1 VFTEINAKLV
11 AIHGELRKKEK
22 YEGQLADYERELE
35 TIVEKLELLQYQF
48 YTEQED
54 VERLERFGLTKL
66 IATLSGEKEE
76 KLSKEKQEM
85 IAAQHKL
92 EEAIKTKKEID
103 QAMRVLESNLKNLG
117 RVEAEYQQL
126 LLQKEDMIKVS
137 SSPFAAKVFGLSE
150 QEGALNAYILELEE
164 AKQAG
169 LRVEDALNDAVS
181 SLDKAEG
188 WGTWDLFGGGTI
200 AGMVKHQKIDEA
212 EDHLHRAQ
220 RYMREFQKEL
230 LDVQDTVVVDINI
243 SGMLKFAD
251 FFFDGFIADYM
262 VQGKIQRSLEQARG
276 HLAKVTSILN
286 KLEAQSEEKKIE
298 LEAIQKEKQEL
309 VERL

>member
-1 VFTEINAKLV
+1 MFTEINAKLV
-11 AIHGELRKKEK
+11 AIQGELRKKEK

-35 TIVEKLELLQYQF
+35 TIEEKLDLLQYQF
-48 YTEQED
+48 FAEQED
-54 VERLERFGLTKL
+54 VERLESFGLTKL
-66 IATLSGEKEE
+66 IATLSGKKEE

-92 EEAIKTKKEID
+92 EEAIKTKKEIN
-103 QAMRVLESNLKNLG
+103 QAMSVLESNLKNLG
-117 RVEAEYQQL
+117 HVEVEYQQL

-137 SSPFAAKVFGLSE
+137 ASPFAAKVFGLSE
-150 QEGALNAYILELEE
+150 QEGKLKAYIMELEE

-169 LRVEDALNDAVS
+169 LHVEDALSDAVS

-188 WGTWDLFGGGTI
+188 WGTWDLFGGGMV
-200 AGMVKHQKIDEA
+200 ADMVKHQKIDEA
-212 EDHLHRAQ
+212 EAYLHQAQ
-220 RYMREFQKEL
+220 RCMREFQKEL
-230 LDVQDTVVVDINI
+230 LDVQETVVVDINI

-262 VQGKIQRSLEQARG
+262 VQGKIQRSLEQAKS
-276 HLAKVTSILN
+276 HLARVTSILN
-286 KLEAQSEEKKIE
+286 KLDSQSEEKKRE
-298 LEAIQKEKQEL
+298 LEAIQREKQEL

>member
-1 VFTEINAKLV
+1 MYTEINAKLV
-11 AIHGELRKKEK
+11 AIQGELRKKEK

-35 TIVEKLELLQYQF
+35 TIEEKLDLLQYQF

-66 IATLSGEKEE
+66 IATLSGKKEE

-92 EEAIKTKKEID
+92 EEAIKTKKEIN
-103 QAMRVLESNLKNLG
+103 QAMSVLENNLKNLEH
-117 RVEAEYQQL
+117 VEAEYQQL
-126 LLQKEDMIKVS
+126 LLKKEDMIKVS

-150 QEGALNAYILELEE
+150 QEGALNAYIKELEE

-169 LRVEDALNDAVS
+169 LRVEDALSDAVS

-212 EDHLHRAQ
+212 EAHLHQAQ
-220 RYMREFQKEL
+220 RCMREFQKEL
-230 LDVQDTVVVDINI
+230 LDVQETVFVDIDI

-276 HLAKVTSILN
+276 HLARVTGILN

-298 LEAIQKEKQEL
+298 LEDIQREKQEL

>member
-1 VFTEINAKLV
+1 MFTEINAKLV
-11 AIHGELRKKEK
+11 AIQGELRKKEK
-22 YEGQLADYERELE
+22 YEGQLADYEREIE
-35 TIVEKLELLQYQF
+35 TIEEKLNLLQYQF

-66 IATLSGEKEE
+66 IATLSGKKEE

-103 QAMRVLESNLKNLG
+103 QAMRVLENNLKNLG
-117 RVEAEYQQL
+117 PVEVEYQQL

-137 SSPFAAKVFGLSE
+137 SSPFAAKVFELSE
-150 QEGALNAYILELEE
+150 QEGVLKAYLMELEE

-169 LRVEDALNDAVS
+169 FRVEDALSDAVS
-181 SLDKAEG
+181 LLDKAEG

-200 AGMVKHQKIDEA
+200 AGMIKHQKIDEA
-212 EDHLHRAQ
+212 EAHLHRAQ
-220 RYMREFQKEL
+220 RCMREFQKEL
-230 LDVQDTVVVDINI
+230 LDVQDTVFVDINI

-262 VQGKIQRSLEQARG
+262 VQGKIKRSLEQARG
-276 HLAKVTSILN
+276 HLAKVRDILTR
-286 KLEAQSEEKKIE
+286 LDSQIEEKKVE
-298 LEAIQKEKQEL
+298 LAEIQKEKQGI